1 MQSVVSQS
9 HRNSTL
15 RALQGK
21 TQAAMAGAPHF
32 SRFVGPMRGALEALE
47 G

>member
-9 HRNSTL
+9 
-15 RALQGK
+15 QGK